1 MIKFFNNNNFGN
13 DYLLNPYFNSGSGQD
28 YFMSINTKNEVGID
42 TFTSAAGS
50 DLGLALNL
58 SPNNVNNNNENSS
71 NLQMVL
77 GTKFENNKFLNSYTS
92 GVFGTGDLSNTN
104 FTGFQYKKSFNEDF
118 TIFGQDMLDTH
129 TSMKLATL
137 ILIIQNHC

>member
-13 DYLLNPYFNSGSGQD
+13 NYLLNPYFNSGSGQD
-28 YFMSINTKNEVGID
+28 YFMSINTNNEIGID

-58 SPNNVNNNNENSS
+58 SPNNFNNNKENSS

-77 GTKFENNKFLNSYTS
+77 EQNLRII
-92 GVFGTGDLSNTN
+92 N
-104 FTGFQYKKSFNEDF
+104 F
-118 TIFGQDMLDTH
+118 
-129 TSMKLATL
+129 
-137 ILIIQNHC
+137 